1 MSANYDNGV
10 ITRPSPY
17 SVTDLLERLI
27 EALQSHNLQIFA
39 RIDQREAARG
49 RGLDMPPM
57 ELLLFGNP
65 AAGTPLMIAHPSLA
79 IDLPLKALVWEDS
92 EGAVWLSYNDPVYLK
107 ERHGLVETPFLAV
120 AGLMEAVVGAKET
133 EEEQFGKTV

>member
-1 MSANYDNGV
+1 MSANHDNGV

-17 SVTDLLERLI
+17 SVTDLVERLI
-27 EALQSHNLQIFA
+27 EAFQSHNLQIFA

-49 RGLDMPPM
+49 HGLDMPPM

-65 AAGTPLMIAHPSLA
+65 AAGTPLMIVHPSLA

-92 EGAVWLSYNDPVYLK
+92 EGAVWLSYNNPVYLK
-107 ERHGLVETPFLAV
+107 ERHGLAETPFLAV
-120 AGLMEAVVGAKET
+120 VGLMEAVVGAKET
-133 EEEQFGKTV
+133 EEE